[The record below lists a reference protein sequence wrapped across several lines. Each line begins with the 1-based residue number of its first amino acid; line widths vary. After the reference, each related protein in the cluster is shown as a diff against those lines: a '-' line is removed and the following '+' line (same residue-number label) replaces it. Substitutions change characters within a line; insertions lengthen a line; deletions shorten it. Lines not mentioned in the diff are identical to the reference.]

1 MAPTTATHDQLCRAH
16 AIGCV
21 LENLS
26 AAARRRVDGRA
37 EILASNPIVVG
48 DGYLQDGTA
57 TCYCGTDMG
66 WALPWTTV
74 AVGILVLNA
83 AAPAPVANLD
93 REPEQKLDALS
104 AKVALD
110 TRTAALTALAKLYA
124 EHPDAPPPVASV
136 LVAAVRLDPWAPR
149 GDLTVKSPGHER
161 FYDGRTSSGWAIWW
175 ESGPDEWAF
184 ADTVSQ
190 AADGSGLFVEP
201 INSWSVG
208 IYPA

>member
-1 MAPTTATHDQLCRAH
+1 
-16 AIGCV
+16 
-21 LENLS
+21 
-26 AAARRRVDGRA
+26 
-37 EILASNPIVVG
+37 
-48 DGYLQDGTA
+48 
-57 TCYCGTDMG
+57 
-66 WALPWTTV
+66 LPWTTV